1 MVGRRD
7 RTVYEARPGEG
18 ADTAASS
25 AGTPRGSNL
34 LTRRSLL
41 RSGVAALAAAPWAKP
56 LAASSPSTRRTLR
69 KAIAQDDEIVL
80 GVSAAFSGPSRGLG
94 TELYRGAMSFFSYV
108 NDTGGVNG
116 RRIVLKLYDDG
127 YQPDAC
133 VANTLRLMQ
142 EDNVFLLFGY
152 VGTPTVTRVLPL
164 LKRFRDRQ
172 VYLFFPFT
180 GAEPQR
186 EPPYG
191 EFAFNLRASYRQET
205 AGLVDNFVRIGRRR
219 VAVFYQIDA
228 YGRSGWA
235 GVREALARHGETIVG
250 EATYSRGTP
259 FGASM
264 RRQVDILKAVSPDAV
279 ICIGAYAACAAFARD
294 AVDLGLHVPVANLS
308 FVGSENLQRTVRE
321 RRGNPDSYTRFLVNS
336 QVVPAYDNASLPAV
350 NEYHRLMFRYDP
362 QLPED
367 LRLLAEGD
375 AYEPLAR
382 GFVSLEGF
390 LNAKVITEI
399 LRRVGGRPD
408 RSRLEQAV
416 FSVRNFPLGIGE
428 PVSFRPD
435 RRQGMQRVYYT
446 VADGS
451 HFALLR
457 DWEARFGMS

>member
-1 MVGRRD
+1 MV
-7 RTVYEARPGEG
+7 
-18 ADTAASS
+18 
-25 AGTPRGSNL
+25 
-34 LTRRSLL
+34 TRRSLL
-41 RSGVAALAAAPWAKP
+41 RSGFAALAASPWAKP
-56 LAASSPSTRRTLR
+56 LDATSLSANRSRREAVT
-69 KAIAQDDEIVL
+69 QDDEILL

-94 TELYRGAMSFFSYV
+94 TELYRGAMAWFNFV
-108 NDTGGVNG
+108 NDNGGVNG
-116 RRIVLKLYDDG
+116 RRIVLKVYDDG

-133 VANTLRLMQ
+133 VANTIRLMQ
-142 EDNVFLLFGY
+142 QDKVFLLFGY

-164 LKRFRDRQ
+164 LKKFRDQQ

-250 EATYSRGTP
+250 EATYTRGTP
-259 FGASM
+259 FTSTM
-264 RRQVDILKAVSPDAV
+264 RDQVEILKAGSPDAV

-308 FVGSENLQRTVRE
+308 FVGSENLQRILRE
-321 RRGNPDSYTRFLVNS
+321 RRGDPDSYTRFLVNS
-336 QVVPAYDNASLPAV
+336 QVVPAFDDSTFPAIQ
-350 NEYHRLMFRYDP
+350 EYHRLMFQYDP
-362 QLPED
+362 QLPDD
-367 LRLLAEGD
+367 LERLTAD
-375 AYEPLAR
+375 DPYQPLAR

-390 LNAKVITEI
+390 LNAKLMTEI
-399 LRRVGGRPD
+399 LRRLGRRLD
-408 RSRLEQAV
+408 KSRLEQAV
-416 FSVRNFPLGIGE
+416 FSVRNFAMGIDQR
-428 PVSFRPD
+428 VSFGPS

-451 HFALLR
+451 HFEMLY
-457 DWEARFGMS
+457 DWEARFGVS

>member
-1 MVGRRD
+1 MVGRPARSA
-7 RTVYEARPGEG
+7 YEALPGEDAG
-18 ADTAASS
+18 AAAASRG
-25 AGTPRGSNL
+25 APRGSNL
-34 LTRRSLL
+34 VTRRSLL
-41 RSGVAALAAAPWAKP
+41 RSGVAVLAALPWARP
-56 LAASSPSTRRTLR
+56 LHASPPSANRGRSAAAAR
-69 KAIAQDDEIVL
+69 AGEIVL

-94 TELYRGAMSFFSYV
+94 TELYRGAMAYFSHV
-108 NDTGGVNG
+108 NDNGGVNG
-116 RRIVLKLYDDG
+116 RRIVLKVYDDG

-133 VANTLRLMQ
+133 VANTIRLMQ

-164 LKRFRDRQ
+164 LKKFREQQ

-191 EFAFNLRASYRQET
+191 DFAFNLRASYRQET

-250 EATYSRGTP
+250 EATYGRGTP
-259 FGASM
+259 FTARM
-264 RRQVDILKAVSPDAV
+264 RDQVEILKAKSPDAV

-294 AVDLGLHVPVANLS
+294 AVNLGLHVPVANLS
-308 FVGSENLQRTVRE
+308 FVGSENLQRILRE
-321 RRGNPDSYTRFLVNS
+321 RRADPDSYTRFLVNS
-336 QVVPAYDNASLPAV
+336 QVVPAFDDSTFPAV
-350 NEYHRLMFRYDP
+350 QEYHRLMFKYDP
-362 QLPED
+362 ELPGD
-367 LRLLAEGD
+367 LEKLTEGET
-375 AYEPLAR
+375 YQPLAR

-390 LNAKVITEI
+390 LNAKLMTEI
-399 LRRVGGRPD
+399 LRRLGRRLD
-408 RSRLEQAV
+408 KSRLEQAV
-416 FSVRNFPLGIGE
+416 FSVRNLQLGIDQR
-428 PVSFRPD
+428 VSFGPS

-451 HFALLR
+451 HFRMLY
-457 DWEARFGMS
+457 DWEATFGVS

>member
-1 MVGRRD
+1 M
-7 RTVYEARPGEG
+7 
-18 ADTAASS
+18 
-25 AGTPRGSNL
+25 

-41 RSGVAALAAAPWAKP
+41 RSGVAVLAAVPWARP
-56 LAASSPSTRRTLR
+56 LDATSLSANRNRHKGLG
-69 KAIAQDDEIVL
+69 QDGEIVL

-94 TELYRGAMSFFSYV
+94 TELYRGATAWFNFV
-108 NDTGGVNG
+108 NDNGGVNG
-116 RRIVLKLYDDG
+116 RRIVLKVYDDG

-133 VANTLRLMQ
+133 VANTIRLMQ

-164 LKRFRDRQ
+164 LKKFRDQQ

-219 VAVFYQIDA
+219 MAVFYQIDA

-250 EATYSRGTP
+250 EATYARGTP
-259 FGASM
+259 FTARM
-264 RRQVDILKAVSPDAV
+264 RDQVEILKARSPDAV

-308 FVGSENLQRTVRE
+308 FVGSENLQRTLRE
-321 RRGNPDSYTRFLVNS
+321 RRTDPDAYTRFLVNS
-336 QVVPAYDNASLPAV
+336 QVVPAFDDSTFPAV
-350 NEYHRLMFRYDP
+350 QEYHRLMFQYDP
-362 QLPED
+362 ELPED
-367 LRLLAEGD
+367 LERLTAGEQP
-375 AYEPLAR
+375 YQPLAR

-390 LNAKVITEI
+390 LNAKLMTEI
-399 LRRVGGRPD
+399 LRRLGRRLD
-408 RSRLEQAV
+408 KSRLEQAV
-416 FSVRNFPLGIGE
+416 FSVRNFPMGIDQR
-428 PVSFRPD
+428 VSFGPN

-451 HFALLR
+451 HFEMLY
-457 DWEARFGMS
+457 DWEAKFGVS